1 MVPTQDIFAI
11 RVDKS
16 HDSEDKGPLD
26 FFEEVACSRISFD
39 YSYLPLKKNDSQNK
53 YKVILSPPQNVPINS
68 FFDFFHVKYRLLKSN
83 FLPAWMISYK
93 SDFNLLNRSSSSDS
107 GMILFAWFL

>member
-1 MVPTQDIFAI
+1 MDDKPYILETFFLLSFLFRLKIVLNIQIRYFPTMMVAAQDIFAI

-39 YSYLPLKKNDSQNK
+39 Y
-53 YKVILSPPQNVPINS
+53 
-68 FFDFFHVKYRLLKSN
+68 
-83 FLPAWMISYK
+83 
-93 SDFNLLNRSSSSDS
+93 
-107 GMILFAWFL
+107 